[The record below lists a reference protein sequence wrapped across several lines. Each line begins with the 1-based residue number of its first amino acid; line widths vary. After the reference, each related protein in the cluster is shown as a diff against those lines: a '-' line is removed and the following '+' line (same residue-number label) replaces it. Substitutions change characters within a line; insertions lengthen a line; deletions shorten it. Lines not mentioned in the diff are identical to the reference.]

1 MKDNRGITLVELI
14 VSIAIFS
21 IVAAILAGITGMILK
36 FYSSEKM
43 DSGMQYEGQMALN
56 AIMDSVMQ
64 TQGIAIVNGD
74 VTVTDLNGNSV
85 TRNVT
90 KGLFLGKFTFS
101 SGKCYFTGKAVFGNY
116 EANVAALYVEQYT
129 DFEGTDTVNGT
140 MTKMADE
147 FFLKSADYQKSHLL
161 AERVSS
167 MLVEPSSGSISTGD
181 VSSGGPFFYNPF
193 SVDITIVMEARTQK
207 GIETQKVTDRVM
219 VRNTLDVVY
228 YGDESY
234 GNNE

>member
-21 IVAAILAGITGMILK
+21 VVAAILAGITGLILK

-56 AIMDSVMQ
+56 TVMDSVMQ

-74 VTVTDLNGNSV
+74 VTVEDLNGNDV
-85 TRNVT
+85 TKTVT
-90 KGLFLGKFTFS
+90 KGLFLGEFTFS
-101 SGKCYFTGKAVFGNY
+101 GSTCHFTGKAVFGAY
-116 EANVAALYVEQYT
+116 DADVASLYVEQYT
-129 DFEGTDTVNGT
+129 DFTGTDTVNDT
-140 MTKMADE
+140 MTNMANE
-147 FFLKSADYQKSHLL
+147 FFLKSEDYQKSHLL
-161 AERVSS
+161 AERVTS
-167 MLVEPSSGSISTGD
+167 MLVEPSPGSISTGD
-181 VSSGGPFFYNPF
+181 VSAGGSFFYNPF